1 MDQLKMLQTKNQNQI
16 KTRCKLPFPIYENKI
31 TFKPTCKLV
40 EGSKNI
46 YEVISKD
53 QPRIPSWCDRIIYNE
68 NTKNNFKITYNS
80 MFLPINS
87 DHHAV
92 YGIFKPIK

>member
-1 MDQLKMLQTKNQNQI
+1 MIEISNEQKEIVDFLI
-16 KTRCKLPFPIYENKI
+16 
-31 TFKPTCKLV
+31 
-40 EGSKNI
+40 EGSN
-46 YEVISKD
+46 VIVDACAGSGKSTTILWAAKLMPELD
-53 QPRIPSWCDRIIYNE
+53 FII
-68 NTKNNFKITYNS
+68 ITYNS